1 MPYQTKRQKLEAEAE
16 LRSQP
21 TRRDPLMSDTDI
33 NNILMNG
40 AQIAFTKMK
49 RAKSYDNRLYLYAQI
64 CAFLEVSLSRGAGIT
79 DDTRDD
85 LNTIHEEAT
94 HLYMEVSRGQQGDE
108 SKAGE
113 PS

>member
-1 MPYQTKRQKLEAEAE
+1 MPYQTKRQKQEAEAE

-49 RAKSYDNRLYLYAQI
+49 RAKSFNNRLYLYAQI

-85 LNTIHEEAT
+85 LNHIHEEAT
-94 HLYMEVSRGQQGDE
+94 HLYMQVSREQRDDEDEQGAA
-108 SKAGE
+108 S
-113 PS
+113 